1 MENFNQ
7 LFANLDTQASILI
20 LSWLIIAFLLGLL
33 AGYFLRNRYVK
44 ELTRQLEEK
53 EQQLIQL
60 QPELEHTQQE
70 LALKEA
76 DLKRAA
82 FEADEAKATL
92 RRANEEIGRLNQLVG
107 SAQVELDKAKHAEQT
122 SASII
127 NDLNDQILELKTQIA
142 QLQESTG
149 TEEPIL
155 TDTGRSD
162 STIALDRL
170 AGIESQL
177 VRLTE
182 ENQALLRKLGE
193 NIAEENPFENR
204 FIKTTVVQTI
214 EETPVAVESAGEFFV
229 PKVVAAT
236 EPVAE
241 VTNLGSDSSTLMN
254 TDKVLLRNVEKNDLT
269 AIEGIG
275 PFLEK
280 KLNDAGVFTYADI
293 AAWDT
298 AKITAITQQ
307 ISFFEGRIEKDD
319 WVGQAKNLLGEK
331 PTESVAAT
339 EVADARDL
347 SAAEIV
353 VPKDNLKL
361 ILGIDEAVEKVLHL
375 SGIQTFAEL
384 SRMEPNEI
392 RNILVVVDPALT
404 SKDPSAWP
412 AQARLALDQEWEV
425 LQDYQEQLKQ
435 R

>member
-44 ELTRQLEEK
+44 ELTQRLEEK

-107 SAQVELDKAKHAEQT
+107 SAQVELDKAKQAEQT
-122 SASII
+122 SASVI
-127 NDLNDQILELKTQIA
+127 NDLNDQILELKTRIA

-155 TDTGRSD
+155 TDTGSFE
-162 STIALDRL
+162 SSIALDRL

-204 FIKTTVVQTI
+204 FVKTTVVQTI
-214 EETPVAVESAGEFFV
+214 EETPVAVEPAGEFFV
-229 PKVVAAT
+229 PKVVVAT

-293 AAWDT
+293 ATWDT

-319 WVGQAKNLLGEK
+319 WVGQAKKLLDEK
-331 PTESVAAT
+331 STESAAT

-361 ILGIDEAVEKVLHL
+361 ILGIDEAVERVLHL
-375 SGIQTFAEL
+375 SGIQSFAEL

>member
-7 LFANLDTQASILI
+7 LFANLDTQESILI

-33 AGYFLRNRYVK
+33 AGYFLCNRYVK
-44 ELTRQLEEK
+44 ELTQRLEEK

-107 SAQVELDKAKHAEQT
+107 SAQVELDKAKQAEQT
-122 SASII
+122 SASVI
-127 NDLNDQILELKTQIA
+127 NDLNDQILELKTRIA

-155 TDTGRSD
+155 TDTGSFE
-162 STIALDRL
+162 SSIALDRL

-204 FIKTTVVQTI
+204 FVKTTVVQTI
-214 EETPVAVESAGEFFV
+214 EETPASVETAGEFFV
-229 PKVVAAT
+229 PKVVVAT

-293 AAWDT
+293 ATWDT

-319 WVGQAKNLLGEK
+319 WVGQAKKLLDEK
-331 PTESVAAT
+331 STESAAT

-361 ILGIDEAVEKVLHL
+361 ILGIDEAVERVLHL
-375 SGIQTFAEL
+375 SGIQSFAEL

>member
-20 LSWLIIAFLLGLL
+20 LSGLIIAFLLGLL

-44 ELTRQLEEK
+44 ELTQQLEEK

-107 SAQVELDKAKHAEQT
+107 SAQVEMDKAKHAEQT

-127 NDLNDQILELKTQIA
+127 NDLNDQILELKNRIA
-142 QLQESTG
+142 QLQEGTG

-162 STIALDRL
+162 SNITLDRL

-204 FIKTTVVQTI
+204 FIKTIVEQTV

-298 AKITAITQQ
+298 AKINAITQQ

-319 WVGQAKNLLGEK
+319 WVGQAKNLSGENT
-331 PTESVAAT
+331 TESVAAT
-339 EVADARDL
+339 EVADSRDL

-375 SGIQTFAEL
+375 SGIQTFVEL
-384 SRMEPNEI
+384 SKMEPDEI

-412 AQARLALDQEWEV
+412 AQARLASDQEWEV

>member
-44 ELTRQLEEK
+44 ELTQRLEEK

-107 SAQVELDKAKHAEQT
+107 SAQVELDKAKRAEQVSVST
-122 SASII
+122 I
-127 NDLNDQILELKTQIA
+127 NDLNNQTLELKTQIA
-142 QLQESTG
+142 QLQEGTG
-149 TEEPIL
+149 ITEPII

-162 STIALDRL
+162 SNVALDRL

-229 PKVVAAT
+229 PKVVVAT
-236 EPVAE
+236 EPVDE

-298 AKITAITQQ
+298 AKISAITQQ

-319 WVGQAKNLLGEK
+319 WVGQAKKLLGEK
-331 PTESVAAT
+331 STESAAT

-361 ILGIDEAVEKVLHL
+361 ILGIDEAVERVLHL
-375 SGIQTFAEL
+375 SGIQAFAEL